1 MNTKRVLDGLLQQ
14 KLLTLPAY
22 QRLLAELCPQNERAW
37 FSARL
42 LLAGVGFV
50 LAGVI
55 CFFAANWQH
64 LGQALKL
71 ALPLAGLLA
80 CGLGAWYKG
89 VQNAAG
95 QAFGFGAGVFI
106 GVFLAVFGQVYQ
118 TGAFVYQLF
127 GPWCLLLVP
136 LAVLL
141 RNKWFWLMTVY
152 VGAVYWIS
160 KNFSWFAPSWPLW
173 YGVNGLFIA
182 AWALAEVFV
191 RQNGR
196 VFCRFLWVPFSMF
209 NLYFAL
215 IERVYSV
222 KEWTFFIFALVFAAA
237 ALLYAWYKKDIVLW
251 AWNAFMLAGLG
262 SLWVITLDGVFLCF
276 WISTAFFALA
286 GGAVAWA
293 WPRMREDK
301 NNE

>member
-1 MNTKRVLDGLLQQ
+1 MNTKRVLDGLLQN
-14 KLLTLPAY
+14 KFLTLPAY
-22 QRLLAELCPQNERAW
+22 ERLLGELYPLNAGKW
-37 FSARL
+37 LSARL
-42 LLAGVGFV
+42 LWAGAGFV

-64 LGQALKL
+64 LGQMLKL
-71 ALPLAGLLA
+71 GLPLAGLLA
-80 CGLGAWYKG
+80 CGLGAWHKG
-89 VQNAAG
+89 VQTAAG
-95 QAFGFGAGVFI
+95 QAFGFGAGVLI
-106 GVFLAVFGQVYQ
+106 GVFLAVFGQVFQ

-127 GPWCLLLVP
+127 GPWFLLLVP

-160 KNFSWFAPSWPLW
+160 KSFSWNPTWPLW
-173 YGVNGLFIA
+173 YGINGLFIA
-182 AWALAEVFV
+182 AWALAEVLV

-196 VFCRFLWVPFSMF
+196 VFCRFLWVPFSGF
-209 NLYFAL
+209 NFCVAL
-215 IERVYSV
+215 IERFSSTH
-222 KEWTFFIFALVFAAA
+222 EWAFFIWALAFAVAALV
-237 ALLYAWYKKDIVLW
+237 YAWYKKDIVLW